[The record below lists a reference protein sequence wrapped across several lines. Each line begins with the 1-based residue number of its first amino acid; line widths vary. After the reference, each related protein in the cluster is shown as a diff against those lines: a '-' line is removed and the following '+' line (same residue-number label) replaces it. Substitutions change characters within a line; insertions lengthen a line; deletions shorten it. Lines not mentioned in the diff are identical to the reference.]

1 MVVYENTGNVD
12 YSTIATSGKGAYM
25 NNPSSQ
31 NIQYVGPIPQGNYA
45 IDNTKWSQQSIL
57 RQMYNI
63 VAGNADWGDYN
74 VPLIP
79 TTYQG
84 TRNSFYLHGGFFVG
98 SAGCIDAGQNIGN
111 IYNIIN
117 TQSVTT
123 LRVRY

>member
-63 VAGNADWGDYN
+63 VAGNADWGDY
-74 VPLIP
+74 
-79 TTYQG
+79 
-84 TRNSFYLHGGFFVG
+84 RSEERRVG
-98 SAGCIDAGQNIGN
+98 KECRSRWSA
-111 IYNIIN
+111 IN
-117 TQSVTT
+117 
-123 LRVRY
+123 